1 MIPTSPSR
9 TWKRAARTLSAFLC
23 LTTFALGSCSVFS
36 KTPEETKASDDNS
49 PRPTAEAPTID
60 PINSPTPEAGN
71 GRRTAEAP
79 TIDPSASPTPW
90 TAPSLKFYNEDTSVW
105 YQDDSIAN
113 PDAVTDQGNI
123 EGFRTHDGN
132 CQGIEKRDISEKIH
146 DNPLSDDEMS
156 SFLVDVKD
164 GNISDVSETSRET
177 VDRVRDDGGTMDG
190 YSIGWTGTLTSESG
204 ESQEVEGYKFARAVG
219 DAGLN
224 FSAMVL
230 CHRGSSITNDQW
242 QTILGGIR
250 IEGLTAGKM
259 K

>member
-1 MIPTSPSR
+1 MTPTSPSRSR

-23 LTTFALGSCSVFS
+23 LTTFALGSCSVFP
-36 KTPEETKASDDNS
+36 KTTEASDDNS

-60 PINSPTPEAGN
+60 PINSPTPEAGS

>member
-9 TWKRAARTLSAFLC
+9 TRKRAARALSAFLC
-23 LTTFALGSCSVFS
+23 LTTFALGSCSIFS
-36 KTPEETKASDDNS
+36 KTNTEATEDNS
-49 PRPTAEAPTID
+49 PRP
-60 PINSPTPEAGN
+60 
-71 GRRTAEAP
+71 TAEAP

-164 GNISDVSETSRET
+164 SNISDVSETSRET

-190 YSIGWTGTLTSESG
+190 YSIGWTGTFTSQDG

-219 DAGLN
+219 DAGLK
-224 FSAMVL
+224 FSVMAM
-230 CHRGSSITNDQW
+230 CRKGSSMTSDQW

>member
-1 MIPTSPSR
+1 
-9 TWKRAARTLSAFLC
+9 
-23 LTTFALGSCSVFS
+23 
-36 KTPEETKASDDNS
+36 
-49 PRPTAEAPTID
+49 
-60 PINSPTPEAGN
+60 
-71 GRRTAEAP
+71 
-79 TIDPSASPTPW
+79 
-90 TAPSLKFYNEDTSVW
+90 
-105 YQDDSIAN
+105 
-113 PDAVTDQGNI
+113 
-123 EGFRTHDGN
+123 
-132 CQGIEKRDISEKIH
+132 
-146 DNPLSDDEMS
+146 MS

>member
-1 MIPTSPSR
+1 M
-9 TWKRAARTLSAFLC
+9 
-23 LTTFALGSCSVFS
+23 
-36 KTPEETKASDDNS
+36 
-49 PRPTAEAPTID
+49 
-60 PINSPTPEAGN
+60 
-71 GRRTAEAP
+71 
-79 TIDPSASPTPW
+79 
-90 TAPSLKFYNEDTSVW
+90 KFYNEDTSVW

-204 ESQEVEGYKFARAVG
+204 ESQEVEVISSRAPSVTPGSTSRPWSCATGDRASRTTSGRPFWAAFASRA
-219 DAGLN
+219 
-224 FSAMVL
+224 
-230 CHRGSSITNDQW
+230 
-242 QTILGGIR
+242 
-250 IEGLTAGKM
+250 
-259 K
+259 